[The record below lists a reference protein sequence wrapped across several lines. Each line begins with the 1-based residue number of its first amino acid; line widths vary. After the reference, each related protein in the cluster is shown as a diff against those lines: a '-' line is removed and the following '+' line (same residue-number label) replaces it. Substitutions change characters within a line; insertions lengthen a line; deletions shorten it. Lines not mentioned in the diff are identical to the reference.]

1 MESREGAVKSSS
13 RESDRQMGSGGE
25 EDEGGWGRQ
34 DIRTEVEVGRDGVE
48 VMVRGL
54 LIQRPS

>member
-1 MESREGAVKSSS
+1 
-13 RESDRQMGSGGE
+13 MGSGGE
-25 EDEGGWGRQ
+25 EEGGGRGRQ
-34 DIRTEVEVGRDGVE
+34 DIRTEVEVGRDGAE